1 MTGREEK
8 QRLEHEWIREQA
20 GRECQRW
27 DPLSWDTELGHRAW
41 AQPLQG
47 AAGIYRGK
55 AANDRG
61 FLAGLGTEMT

>member
-1 MTGREEK
+1 MDQGTGRKGMPEV
-8 QRLEHEWIREQA
+8 
-20 GRECQRW
+20 G
-27 DPLSWDTELGHRAW
+27 PSELGHRAW
-41 AQPLQG
+41 AQSLGTARLQPLQG